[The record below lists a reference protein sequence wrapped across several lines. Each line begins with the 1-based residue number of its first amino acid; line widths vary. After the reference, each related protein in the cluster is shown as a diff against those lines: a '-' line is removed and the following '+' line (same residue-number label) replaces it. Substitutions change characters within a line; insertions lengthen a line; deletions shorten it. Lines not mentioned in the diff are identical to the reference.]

1 MMAWAVGLQRIN
13 IFWTWITNDTHGSC
27 SQRCAHWFLNTNRTN
42 RTNIFLYMDLTDHT
56 DLVRS
61 VALTGFCTRIARIK
75 RIFYTKLATA
85 KLFGLFGLLLP
96 FGQWAYGESR
106 VQKNSNMWFIGWTR
120 ITWIKR
126 IFVFKKLPACNLL
139 YCGRAVM
146 F

>member
-1 MMAWAVGLQRIN
+1 MMAWTVGLRRIN
-13 IFWTWITNDTHGSC
+13 IFLNTNNEWHSRISHGFFYT
-27 SQRCAHWFLNTNRTN
+27 RFLNTNRTN
-42 RTNIFLYMDLTDHT
+42 KTNLLLHTDLTDHT

-61 VALTGFCTRIARIK
+61 VALTGFWTRIARIK

-85 KLFGLFGLLLP
+85 KLFGVFGLLLP

-126 IFVFKKLPACNLL
+126 IVVFKKLPACNLL